1 MKFRLWIY
9 LLSTL
14 STAVSANEE
23 SFSFVVMADIHS
35 LTPFSFDPFNTSSPT
50 WIVGESILKNI
61 KDNFGGGEF
70 VVMVGDGA
78 SYGGMT
84 NAEISAKLG
93 GQLPYSNAVYQM
105 GVNCHSSTKALFQ
118 AAGFDTLLPTVGDHE
133 LGGNNGFFVSRV
145 RSKLSTV
152 PDYRQAYVDGFFRE
166 GQQTGEYLFT
176 DTIAGAPSRPFGTP
190 FEGSSFAYRF
200 KNLVVI
206 SVDAF
211 KLVGNGLANYI
222 DREQGFGGEGAITCD
237 VSGEHLVWF
246 ENILIAARQD
256 STIRHIFVQ
265 AHLPIMQPV
274 RKVDCSGQFLDGAD
288 RSEFWRLMNSYQ
300 VDIYFAG
307 EVHSNTV
314 SKTKAPN
321 SNLIQIVSRSVRY
334 SGFMTVHITEDQIQV
349 KHYNEIGEKRKFNNQ
364 YEEDGRL
371 TIVKLPGEVQIDSC
385 GELELLDDSVA
396 LIYLDFEEITPLGTR
411 QVLGLDGN
419 EGRMANSI
427 DIDGVTCR
435 DSLENKGSFG
445 KQYDAQIGNVQLV
458 QGRPGGTGRSS
469 ARFSSDSRLAIYGT
483 GPLSGGHIMSVSLWF
498 KTDHATKEMVLVH
511 YGSTWGPQLS
521 KDHLLVTLR
530 NGVPTF
536 YLGKKKAYTITSIDS
551 IADGEWHHLALT
563 MPERSCRSSQI
574 QMYIDGDEMV
584 LESMM
589 RRSEDEFIFFV
600 TSGKLSFGGFGY
612 GSIAAN
618 AVYSDKLPYL
628 GDLDDVIVW
637 SRTLSTKDILVLSA
651 TSQETSASPSP
662 STVNLS
668 SNAPSPDDGHLCM
681 DDASFKF
688 AIATGKMK
696 NCAWF
701 GKWKTG
707 NRIATYCGRE
717 EVNRACE
724 KSCKAC
730 DSSCKDD
737 SEFTFSQNGKTR
749 KCAWLTKNQEL
760 TPNRIS
766 KFCLEDDGSTPS
778 TIADS
783 CSRSCGFCTE

>member
-1 MKFRLWIY
+1 MKFRLWAY
-9 LLSTL
+9 LLFTLL

-23 SFSFVVMADIHS
+23 SFSFVVMADIHDFA
-35 LTPFSFDPFNTSSPT
+35 PFSFNPFNNTSLPT

-78 SYGGMT
+78 SYGSMT
-84 NAEISAKLG
+84 NAEISTKLG
-93 GQLPYSNAVYQM
+93 GQLPYSDAVYQM
-105 GVNCHSSTKALFQ
+105 SVNCHSSTKALFQ
-118 AAGFDTLLPTVGDHE
+118 AAGFNTLLPTVGDHE
-133 LGGNNGFFVSRV
+133 LGGNAGFFFSVD

-166 GQQTGEYLFT
+166 GQQTGEYIFT

-211 KLVGNGLANYI
+211 KLVGNGRANYI

-246 ENILIAARQD
+246 EKILIAARQD
-256 STIRHIFVQ
+256 STIRHIFVE

-288 RSEFWRLMNSYQ
+288 RSEFWMLMNEYQ

-307 EVHSNTV
+307 EVHSNTA
-314 SKTKAPN
+314 SKTKSPN
-321 SNLIQIVSRSVRY
+321 SNLIQLVSRSNTY
-334 SGFMTVHITEDQIQV
+334 NGFMTVHITEEQIQV

-371 TIVKLPGEVQIDSC
+371 TIVKLSGEVQIDSS
-385 GELELLDDSVA
+385 GELELLDDSIA

-411 QVLGLDGN
+411 QVLGLYGN
-419 EGRMANSI
+419 ESRMADNI
-427 DIDGVTCR
+427 DVDGVTCR

-445 KQYDAQIGNVQLV
+445 KQYDAQLGNVQLV

-469 ARFSSDSRLAIYGT
+469 AQFSSDSRLAIYGT

-498 KTDHATKEMVLVH
+498 KTDHATEEMVLVH
-511 YGSTWGPQLS
+511 YASTWGPQRK

-530 NGVPTF
+530 NGFPAF
-536 YLGKKKAYTITSIDS
+536 YLGRNKAYTITSIDS

-563 MPERSCRSSQI
+563 MPEQSCRSSQI
-574 QMYIDGDEMV
+574 QMYIDGDEKV

-589 RRSEDEFIFFV
+589 PGSTDEFVFFL
-600 TSGKLSFGGFGY
+600 TSGKMSFGGLGY
-612 GSIAAN
+612 GSGAAN
-618 AVYSDKLPYL
+618 AVYNDKMPYL
-628 GDLDDVIVW
+628 GELDDVTVW
-637 SRTLSTKDILVLSA
+637 SRTLYTKDILALSA
-651 TSQETSASPSP
+651 TSQ
-662 STVNLS
+662 
-668 SNAPSPDDGHLCM
+668 LCM

-688 AIATGKMK
+688 AIPIGKIK
-696 NCAWF
+696 NCAWL
-701 GKWKTG
+701 GKWNTAR
-707 NRIATYCGRE
+707 RIANYCRRE
-717 EVNRACE
+717 EVNRAC
-724 KSCKAC
+724 KMSCKAC
-730 DSSCKDD
+730 DSSFCKDD
-737 SEFTFSQNGKTR
+737 AEFTFLHNGKTR
-749 KCAWLTKNQEL
+749 KCAWFIYKEL
-760 TPNRIS
+760 APKYIS
-766 KFCLEDDGSTPS
+766 RYCFEDDGSSPS

-783 CSRSCGFCTE
+783 CIRSCGFCTE